1 MCGRWAHTRTR
12 EIFAVE
18 SNSSSY
24 APAGAERL
32 GVGLFD
38 IYLVTDKQLMENQTI
53 INTYTYQ
60 VTSAVGDPDSASL
73 AAAFIGEIQ
82 PAVRAIQ
89 ESDSVLHTELRVQN
103 LFDPSDL
110 TVVVQSEAGTGSFGS
125 QPLPTFNAA
134 AFRLQQD
141 NGAVKNGAKRY
152 AGLDEGVQDRGVIT
166 SGSYGTALDAL
177 ADALKSVMVEG
188 IIPTYVPVVV
198 KRLLVG
204 DDYVFPDNLGDAIFG
219 TIVDVAWD
227 ALVSSQ
233 VSRKVGVGI

>member
-1 MCGRWAHTRTR
+1 MA
-12 EIFAVE
+12 
-18 SNSSSY
+18 
-24 APAGAERL
+24 
-32 GVGLFD
+32 LFD
-38 IYLVTDKQLMENQTI
+38 IYLITDKQLMENQVV

-60 VTSAVGDPDSASL
+60 VTSAVGAPDSATL
-73 AAAFIGEIQ
+73 ADAFIGELQ
-82 PAVRAIQ
+82 PAILAIQ

-103 LFDPSDL
+103 LFNPSDL
-110 TVVVQSEAGTGSFGS
+110 TVVVQSEAGTGAFGT

-152 AGLDEGVQDRGVIT
+152 AGLDEAVQDRGVIS
-166 SGSYGTALDAL
+166 SGGYAAVLDDL

-188 IIPTYVPVVV
+188 IIPTYVPIIV

-204 DDYVFPDNLGDAIFG
+204 GDYVLPDNLGDAVFG

>member
-1 MCGRWAHTRTR
+1 M
-12 EIFAVE
+12 
-18 SNSSSY
+18 
-24 APAGAERL
+24 
-32 GVGLFD
+32 GLFD
-38 IYLVTDKQLMENQTI
+38 IYLITDKQLMENQTV

-60 VTSAVGDPDSASL
+60 VTSAVGDPDAQTL
-73 AAAFIGEIQ
+73 ADAFIGEML
-82 PAVRAIQ
+82 PAIRAIQ

-103 LFDPSDL
+103 LFDASDL
-110 TVVVQSEAGTGSFGS
+110 SVNVLSEAGTGSFGS

-166 SGSYGTALDAL
+166 SSGYGTALDAL
-177 ADALKSVMVEG
+177 AEALKSVMVEG
-188 IIPTYVPVVV
+188 IIPTYVPIIV

-204 DDYVFPDNLGDAIFG
+204 DNYVLPDNLGDAIFG